1 MSNQEE
7 KYIVLYIEGGLGK
20 NIAATALIR
29 PIKKKYPDRKLI
41 IVASWAELFL
51 NDPDLYRVYAA
62 GHTPYFYENYIKDKD
77 TIVFRKEPYN
87 ENSHIMRQKTLMKT
101 WLDMYDLEYNDDNI
115 SPMIFMNYI
124 QKAGINKWK
133 RNKPIMLIHT
143 NGGPF
148 DPNATVNDFSWTRD
162 MPPMF
167 ADEISKLSS
176 RDYHV
181 IQVCKEKS
189 FQLPNVEVING
200 KLNMF
205 DLFCLLLSSEKRLLI
220 DSCLQHAAAAFKL
233 PSTVLWNGTSP
244 EMFGYHL
251 HDNIESEKNNGKS
264 LLLESFLF
272 DYDFNGIPYQ
282 CPYNEQKDTFDLGK
296 IIKSLNLNMN

>member
-1 MSNQEE
+1 MSNVEE

-51 NDPDLYRVYAA
+51 NDPDVHRAYLS
-62 GHTPYFYENYIKDKD
+62 GHTPYFYDDYIRDKD
-77 TIVFRKEPYN
+77 TVVLRKEPYN
-87 ENSHIMRQKTLMKT
+87 ENSHIMRKKTLMKT
-101 WLDMYDLEYNDDNI
+101 WLDMYELEYNENDI

-124 QKAGINKWK
+124 QKAVINKWK
-133 RNKPIMLIHT
+133 RSKPIMLIHT

-148 DPNATVNDFSWTRD
+148 DPHNTVNDFSWTRD

-167 ADEISKLSS
+167 AEEISKLSS

-181 IQVCKEKS
+181 IQVCKENSYK
-189 FQLPNVEVING
+189 LPGVEVVD
-200 KLNMF
+200 KKMSMF
-205 DLFCLLLSSEKRLLI
+205 DLFCLLLASNKRLLI
-220 DSCLQHAAAAFKL
+220 DSCLQHAAASFKL

-244 EMFGYHL
+244 KMFGYDI
-251 HDNIESEKNNGKS
+251 HDNVESEIPKSRS
-264 LLLESFLF
+264 LLIESFLF

-282 CPYNEQKDTFDLGK
+282 CPYHEQKDTFDLGK
-296 IIKSLNLNMN
+296 IIKSLGLKL